1 MTGRGKMKELWR
13 ESVSPNATKCGS
25 DREFLKQFQEARMR
39 LAKLGFALPE
49 FRLVDQLYSGLTRP
63 YKDLIQTKIEQKRT
77 RKV

>member
-1 MTGRGKMKELWR
+1 MTGRRKKKELWR
-13 ESVSPNATKCGS
+13 ESVSLNATKCGS
-25 DREFLKQFQEARMR
+25 DREHLKEARMR

-49 FRLVDQLYSGLTRP
+49 FRLVDQLYFGLTKP